1 MRLVLAGAAAV
12 AALAHVPVI
21 GPHLDEA
28 PYMGVLFVVLT
39 AACAFLALAALVR
52 GGRAVYALTVLT
64 CGLAVL
70 GYVATR
76 LVAFPMLADDVGNW
90 LEPLGVVSIVSESIA
105 VGPRSSGCAGRR
117 RRRSGL
123 TGLASPA
130 SGPPASRR
138 NGTRWLMTA
147 GRGDGDGGAGRGAR
161 PGPDRPGVTV
171 TPSTQPAT
179 VAVPRSFIAFLLT
192 TVFFLVLG
200 AYVLASRRRARRASV
215 EG

>member
-1 MRLVLAGAAAV
+1 MIATSAPAVVSPASTRAVRIVLAGAAAV

-105 VGPRSSGCAGRR
+105 VGAALVGLRR
-117 RRRSGL
+117 TSQ
-123 TGLASPA
+123 
-130 SGPPASRR
+130 
-138 NGTRWLMTA
+138 
-147 GRGDGDGGAGRGAR
+147 GA
-161 PGPDRPGVTV
+161 
-171 TPSTQPAT
+171 
-179 VAVPRSFIAFLLT
+179 L
-192 TVFFLVLG
+192 
-200 AYVLASRRRARRASV
+200 RA
-215 EG
+215 

>member
-1 MRLVLAGAAAV
+1 MIATSAPTVASPASTRAVRIVLAGAAAV

-39 AACAFLALAALVR
+39 AACAFLAVAALVR
-52 GGRAVYALTVLT
+52 GGRAVYLLTVLT

-105 VGPRSSGCAGRR
+105 VA
-117 RRRSGL
+117 
-123 TGLASPA
+123 AA
-130 SGPPASRR
+130 VV
-138 NGTRWLMTA
+138 
-147 GRGDGDGGAGRGAR
+147 
-161 PGPDRPGVTV
+161 GV
-171 TPSTQPAT
+171 
-179 VAVPRSFIAFLLT
+179 
-192 TVFFLVLG
+192 
-200 AYVLASRRRARRASV
+200 RRASRDAV
-215 EG
+215 AA

>member
-1 MRLVLAGAAAV
+1 MIATSAPAVVSPASTRAVRIVLAGAAAV

-105 VGPRSSGCAGRR
+105 VAAAVV
-117 RRRSGL
+117 GL
-123 TGLASPA
+123 
-130 SGPPASRR
+130 
-138 NGTRWLMTA
+138 
-147 GRGDGDGGAGRGAR
+147 
-161 PGPDRPGVTV
+161 
-171 TPSTQPAT
+171 
-179 VAVPRSFIAFLLT
+179 
-192 TVFFLVLG
+192 
-200 AYVLASRRRARRASV
+200 RRASRDAV
-215 EG
+215 AA